1 MSKID
6 IDELTQTETYQ
17 VVRRLSK
24 TMPIHQN
31 EIPDTQLVFLIEL
44 IDQAEKGNIKFK
56 NRYSEKCFDK
66 LLAVCLMNFEKSVRP
81 LRIPS
86 FQG

>member
-1 MSKID
+1 MSKINMQKL
-6 IDELTQTETYQ
+6 IKTETYQ
-17 VVRRLSK
+17 VIRRLSK
-24 TMPIHQN
+24 TMSINKH

-66 LLAVCLMNFEKSVRP
+66 LLALCLMNFEKAVEPNIR
-81 LRIPS
+81 
-86 FQG
+86 